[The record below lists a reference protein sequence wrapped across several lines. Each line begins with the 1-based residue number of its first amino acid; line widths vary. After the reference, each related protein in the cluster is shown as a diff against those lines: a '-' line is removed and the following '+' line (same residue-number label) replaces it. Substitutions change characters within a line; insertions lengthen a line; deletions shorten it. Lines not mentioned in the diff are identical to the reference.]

1 MMFLEITSHV
11 VALYNASFRMRAPLA
26 SDYRIVTRVA
36 LPPNRTFYYPFC
48 KYSLMSSD
56 EFSDGPA
63 YDDDDILMDDDEGEK
78 DHAFV
83 ALAPY
88 L

>member
-1 MMFLEITSHV
+1 
-11 VALYNASFRMRAPLA
+11 
-26 SDYRIVTRVA
+26 
-36 LPPNRTFYYPFC
+36 
-48 KYSLMSSD
+48 MSSD